1 MNNDLTIQNAGV
13 HSTIKIEQKKADL
26 QKNKEKLIDYIKEK
40 SSRSFIHTKL
50 K

>member
-26 QKNKEKLIDYIKEK
+26 QKNKEKLIDYIKENVIG
-40 SSRSFIHTKL
+40 SHTNT
-50 K
+50 